1 MLNKKQHDRVERK
14 TVEVHKTLR
23 GKEKSRM
30 LECGNE
36 VLLYIYIFI
45 RLPDWRVKTR

>member
-23 GKEKSRM
+23 GKELTR
-30 LECGNE
+30 LEGKNQ
-36 VLLYIYIFI
+36 I
-45 RLPDWRVKTR
+45 RLATDAAYTRVLFP